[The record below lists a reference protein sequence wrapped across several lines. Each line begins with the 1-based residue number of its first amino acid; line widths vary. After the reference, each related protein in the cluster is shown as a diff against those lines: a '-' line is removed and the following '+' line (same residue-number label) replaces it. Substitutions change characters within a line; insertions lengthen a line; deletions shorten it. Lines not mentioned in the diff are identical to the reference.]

1 MFKRRPRSRS
11 RTGSSRRTACSSS
24 EGRCTRRRVD
34 RRALRRRPPP
44 VRRRGAD
51 HPRRKPAGRRR
62 VLVLRL
68 YADEN
73 DAPCDGARLL
83 SRPGARTARRASGAG
98 RRLVVA
104 RLDDERLGRRR
115 PAPLP
120 RGVAVPARSRRGAC
134 RAAWSGG
141 GRRTGAAVR
150 PARPRHRLAA
160 RDPADRRARLHRLL
174 DEPRGDPD
182 AQGAAEPRGDGRRA
196 GRGRAC
202 AVLLSHGLSGDR
214 RRARRAAARA
224 LPPRRGRAA
233 RGALPRGGDRRPHRR
248 RDRGCGALGWKR
260 RRRSRRRPAEN
271 RGASGAAGHT
281 APPVGRLDPRDRT
294 PTDRDGTPAERRAAR
309 PRRARSQDLRARG
322 RGGRAAARGRRRV
335 GDRRRDRHRA
345 VHARRQVPGA
355 GGRRGHDP
363 SPGQGRLPGDPGRD
377 LHRSGGRGRGPQR
390 RRRPRQ
396 HADRAREV
404 AAPLDVRG
412 AGARR
417 LRPGVCRPA
426 AGRPRRRRLRR
437 AAGGRVARPV
447 HAGDPGRGADRNAP
461 RHDPAVPD
469 LLRGRLLRVAG
480 IAGRALVVFLD
491 MLGSV
496 ITAMV
501 TPFGADGAVDL
512 ERFRELASFL
522 VENGSDGLVVS
533 GTTGES
539 PTLSD
544 EEKLEL
550 FRSAVETVGDRATV
564 IAGTGTYDTGH
575 SVHLTR
581 EATELGVDGILVVTP
596 YYNKPPQRAIVR
608 HFEEIAA
615 ATHLPVVAY
624 NIPGRVVV
632 NIEPATI
639 ARLAEVENVVAV
651 KQALDDPEQ
660 ARFIAEDT
668 RLDLYSGDDPNTV
681 AFLELGGVGVVSV
694 TAHLWG
700 SQIAEMIR
708 RHREGDVEGA
718 RVIHEELQPSYDLL
732 RIQVN
737 PIPIKAALNLT
748 GHEVGGHR
756 LPMVEADEGELAQ
769 IRSCLERSGLLAT
782 ASA

>member
-1 MFKRRPRSRS
+1 
-11 RTGSSRRTACSSS
+11 
-24 EGRCTRRRVD
+24 
-34 RRALRRRPPP
+34 
-44 VRRRGAD
+44 
-51 HPRRKPAGRRR
+51 
-62 VLVLRL
+62 
-68 YADEN
+68 
-73 DAPCDGARLL
+73 
-83 SRPGARTARRASGAG
+83 
-98 RRLVVA
+98 
-104 RLDDERLGRRR
+104 
-115 PAPLP
+115 
-120 RGVAVPARSRRGAC
+120 
-134 RAAWSGG
+134 
-141 GRRTGAAVR
+141 
-150 PARPRHRLAA
+150 
-160 RDPADRRARLHRLL
+160 
-174 DEPRGDPD
+174 
-182 AQGAAEPRGDGRRA
+182 
-196 GRGRAC
+196 
-202 AVLLSHGLSGDR
+202 
-214 RRARRAAARA
+214 
-224 LPPRRGRAA
+224 
-233 RGALPRGGDRRPHRR
+233 
-248 RDRGCGALGWKR
+248 
-260 RRRSRRRPAEN
+260 
-271 RGASGAAGHT
+271 
-281 APPVGRLDPRDRT
+281 
-294 PTDRDGTPAERRAAR
+294 
-309 PRRARSQDLRARG
+309 
-322 RGGRAAARGRRRV
+322 
-335 GDRRRDRHRA
+335 
-345 VHARRQVPGA
+345 
-355 GGRRGHDP
+355 
-363 SPGQGRLPGDPGRD
+363 
-377 LHRSGGRGRGPQR
+377 
-390 RRRPRQ
+390 
-396 HADRAREV
+396 
-404 AAPLDVRG
+404 
-412 AGARR
+412 
-417 LRPGVCRPA
+417 
-426 AGRPRRRRLRR
+426 
-437 AAGGRVARPV
+437 
-447 HAGDPGRGADRNAP
+447 
-461 RHDPAVPD
+461 
-469 LLRGRLLRVAG
+469 
-480 IAGRALVVFLD
+480 

-501 TPFGADGAVDL
+501 TPFGVDGAVDL

-522 VENGSDGLVVS
+522 VENGSDGLVVC

-544 EEKLEL
+544 EEKFEL

-639 ARLAEVENVVAV
+639 ARLAEIENVVAV

-668 RLDLYSGDDPNTV
+668 RLDLYSGDDPNTF